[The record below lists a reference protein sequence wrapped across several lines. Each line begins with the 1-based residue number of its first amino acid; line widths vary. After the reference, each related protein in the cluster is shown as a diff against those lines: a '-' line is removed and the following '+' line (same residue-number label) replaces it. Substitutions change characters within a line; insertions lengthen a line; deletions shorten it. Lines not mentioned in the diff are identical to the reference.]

1 MNKKILPR
9 TGTGIDISLEAGKDA
24 WNLDLDQSS
33 EALEIEAWNQKDIE
47 AEFDKDINIQF
58 KEAKDISEIS
68 FLCDKP
74 QDCESNK
81 QYSEC
86 CRCIREHFDSPNAYS
101 HWQNSIKQLME
112 KEVKHFI
119 GNINNENT

>member
-58 KEAKDISEIS
+58 KEAKDIREIS

-74 QDCESNK
+74 QNCESNK

-119 GNINNENT
+119 RKHKK

>member
-74 QDCESNK
+74 QNCESNK

-86 CRCIREHFDSPNAYS
+86 CRCIRERFDSPNAYK

-112 KEVKHFI
+112 QEAKSFLRKHKK
-119 GNINNENT
+119 